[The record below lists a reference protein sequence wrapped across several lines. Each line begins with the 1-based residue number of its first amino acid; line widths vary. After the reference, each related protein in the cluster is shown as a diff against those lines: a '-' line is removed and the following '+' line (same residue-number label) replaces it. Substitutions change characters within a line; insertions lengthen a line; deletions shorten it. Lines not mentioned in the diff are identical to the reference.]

1 MNGNHFGV
9 IEAARVSLWSLMALS
24 ALALG
29 LYAFGFFLIDAINP
43 PFKLRFDAYPALA
56 RLHVLPGG
64 LALIVGAFQFSR
76 RVRARYPALHRYSGR
91 IYIAAVL
98 AGAAGGFLIAFRAHG
113 GAITGFGFGMLAV
126 IWAYSV
132 WQAYGYARA
141 RDFLNHQ
148 RWMIRNYALT
158 FAAVTLR
165 IELAILEHGLGFGF
179 DDAYAIVAWL
189 SWILNLVIAEWVF
202 VERLRRPNHP

>member
-1 MNGNHFGV
+1 MTL
-9 IEAARVSLWSLMALS
+9 A

-43 PFKLRFDAYPALA
+43 PFKVRFEAYPALA

-76 RVRARYPALHRYSGR
+76 RIRSRYPTLHRYVGR

-98 AGAAGGFLIAFRAHG
+98 AGAVGGFLIAFRAHG
-113 GAITGFGFGMLAV
+113 GAITGFGFGTLAV

-132 WQAYGYARA
+132 WQAYRYARA
-141 RDFLNHQ
+141 RNFLDHQ

-165 IELAILEHGLGFGF
+165 IELVSLEHGFGLSF
-179 DDAYAIVAWL
+179 DQAYAIVAWF
-189 SWILNLVIAEWVF
+189 SWIGNLVVAEWLF
-202 VERLRRPNHP
+202 VERLGRPARS